1 MFGKKRAKTPG
12 YDPNE
17 VVPVLHRSIC
27 TGETTAGFKELHAP
41 GKYREVML
49 IRSPRD
55 LEEFMKTYGIEETP
69 KTEY

>member
-1 MFGKKRAKTPG
+1 MFGKKKAKTPG

-27 TGETTAGFKELHAP
+27 TGETTAGFRQLKSGGAFL
-41 GKYREVML
+41 EVMA
-49 IRSPRD
+49 IRNPRD
-55 LEEFMKTYGIEETP
+55 LKAFMDTYGIEETP